1 MVGIPGTEE
10 RLALAEIEDRLR
22 RVRARFNLYTFQH
35 HLYRLGVALSL
46 GIALLILGAFL
57 LPPWGFTL
65 AAWPL
70 LAMLA
75 FLTLFFLRRS
85 VVDWSDVTA
94 SARRIDAAAGLKE
107 RLSTLVAQLTSGV
120 IGKEPPSS
128 LWPQLLAD
136 NVSHLRDWEVKK
148 IAPRRIPWSFLPF
161 LAALALALFI
171 AAVPMLSSVYR
182 PDPFSL
188 DNLQNI
194 LSELPDRLGK
204 VADERLSL
212 LPDAPEQWGN
222 SSLFGDS
229 QTPNSQD
236 GGKEPQVEKGQETN
250 QQDVRSLA
258 SLPEE
263 LRKKIREALKGLDIK
278 EEEKRDP
285 GNVPPDD
292 KSLALRSADASQKPP
307 DAALQGKPP
316 KGKEQ
321 QAVGRGDGRGS
332 EGKGNGTASES
343 GGSGQAPAQGSGL
356 QQLDRARLDRK
367 NARGQFQ
374 PDAQAPQVP
383 GRGGESGE
391 GGPGAGS
398 GTDPHLFGNQVDISG
413 GSRSFQLALDATHER
428 VLGENTPEIAEKDQ
442 GGIIE
447 KSTKS
452 LNQRQSFDDAI
463 RKSQVPP
470 EYEEIVKHLFSR
482 GEAQ

>member
-35 HLYRLGVALSL
+35 HLYRLGPALSL

-65 AAWPL
+65 AAWPA
-70 LAMLA
+70 LALLA

-85 VVDWSDVTA
+85 VVDWSDVTT
-94 SARRIDAAAGLKE
+94 SARRIDTTVGLKE
-107 RLSTLVAQLTSGV
+107 RLSTLVAQLTAGV

-136 NVSHLRDWEVKK
+136 NLSHLSDWEVKK
-148 IAPRRIPWSFLPF
+148 VAPRRIPWSFFPF
-161 LAALALALFI
+161 LAALVVALFI
-171 AAVPMLSSVYR
+171 ASVPMLSSVYR

-188 DNLQNI
+188 DNLQNV
-194 LSELPDRLGK
+194 LPELPDRLGK
-204 VADERLSL
+204 MADERLSM
-212 LPDAPEQWGN
+212 LPDAPEHWGD
-222 SSLFGDS
+222 SSLFEDK
-229 QTPNSQD
+229 QAPNSQK
-236 GGKEPQVEKGQETN
+236 GETQQLEKETDQPGA
-250 QQDVRSLA
+250 RSLA

-263 LRKKIREALKGLDIK
+263 LQKKIREALKGLDLK
-278 EEEKRDP
+278 EEEKHDP

-292 KSLALRSADASQKPP
+292 KRLALRPSDAPAQKKSDSPM
-307 DAALQGKPP
+307 QGKTP

-321 QAVGRGDGRGS
+321 QAVGSGNGQGN
-332 EGKGNGTASES
+332 EGKGNGSALEN
-343 GGSGQAPAQGSGL
+343 GGAAQSLAQGSGI

-374 PDAQAPQVP
+374 PDNGQAPQAP

-398 GTDPHLFGNQVDISG
+398 GTDPHLLGNQVELGS

-428 VLGENTPEIAEKDQ
+428 ISGENTPETPEKDE

-447 KSTKS
+447 KSTKN

-482 GEAQ
+482 GESP